1 MQRFFLAP
9 VLCALLPGG
18 ALAQSNP
25 QSIEVR
31 GASPVRTDVRTLCPA
46 IDNALHDA
54 LVKTVQDVAA
64 AAVID
69 VRFQLAGSRI
79 DGVATGAGPVRYQ
92 RALERAVRGLE
103 CDSGQAAP
111 QTVALRVRFVD
122 PFDRSAPRAVALV
135 ESAAGAR

>member
-9 VLCALLPGG
+9 ALLALMAAG
-18 ALAQSNP
+18 AVAQTAP

-31 GASPVRTDVRTLCPA
+31 GAQAVRTDVRALCPT
-46 IDNALHDA
+46 IDNELHDA

-79 DGVATGAGPVRYQ
+79 ESVATGAGPVRYQ
-92 RALERAVRGLE
+92 RALKRAVRGLE

-122 PFDRSAPRAVALV
+122 PFDRSATRAVALV
-135 ESAAGAR
+135 ESAPAAR